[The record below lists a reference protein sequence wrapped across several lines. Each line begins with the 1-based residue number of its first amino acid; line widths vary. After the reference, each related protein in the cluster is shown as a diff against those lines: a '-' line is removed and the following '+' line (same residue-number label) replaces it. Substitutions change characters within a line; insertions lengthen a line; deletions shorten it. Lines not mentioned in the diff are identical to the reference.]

1 MRDQTIRL
9 GGSGGRRLLVRYVQR
24 VPTLRTLQL
33 GRELDALRL
42 YSGELGCRL
51 TQPEVIGS
59 NVPTG
64 A

>member
-1 MRDQTIRL
+1 MRDQTIRV
-9 GGSGGRRLLVRYVQR
+9 GAVEPGRWLVQYVQR